1 MQAPLIRKGIREQV
15 QGIGMWERVQ
25 AAAGGWMGGLSASLK
40 LALSGGAE
48 VGGAIVGEIAEN
60 IDDVAS
66 KTLKTQKPNQMHH
79 YATNK
84 NQTYTPQFQKIADK

>member
-40 LALSGGAE
+40 RALSGGAE

-60 IDDVAS
+60 IDVKFEKLDD
-66 KTLKTQKPNQMHH
+66 LIRR
-79 YATNK
+79 K
-84 NQTYTPQFQKIADK
+84 NQIKCIIMQPIKIKRIHHSFKK